1 MEGAA
6 QRGIE
11 GLGQAARC
19 QDAGGSGTAA
29 GDSPFEKAMRF
40 LAERVREPPR
50 GAHRFGSLSHH
61 SFFSRHNPHPHRVTH
76 IQGLNGTPVCIVNDD
91 LWTSTPSPLY
101 PLIKSQMPLTVGR
114 ATPDPFLHRCRDS
127 WTNHTAVPLSEAWR
141 EELRELAAKVSMSTT
156 VKKEKKSQV
165 TEGPSGRM
173 TQYSAK
179 TGRII
184 PASSRA
190 CSRHSTQASS
200 RHGRH
205 QGHPP
210 SPALYDQELRILELL
225 CQVLQTDSLSQVQ
238 QWLLYAHQREKDFV
252 MELIQ
257 QAVDASV
264 IDSLAKG
271 VADPLPALSSSTRL
285 PGRNHGFDKAT
296 DIIKEEDRP
305 ELIGMAE
312 VLQVNSEETLQ

>member
-1 MEGAA
+1 ICVCEV
-6 QRGIE
+6 
-11 GLGQAARC
+11 C
-19 QDAGGSGTAA
+19 VF
-29 GDSPFEKAMRF
+29 SPSMRF

-114 ATPDPFLHRCRDS
+114 ATPDPFLHQ
-127 WTNHTAVPLSEAWR
+127 NG
-141 EELRELAAKVSMSTT
+141 STIGCDFAT
-156 VKKEKKSQV
+156 LQQV

-238 QWLLYAHQREKDFV
+238 QWLLYAHQRGESYNLNLKCKKRSEVTFIPQ
-252 MELIQ
+252 LP
-257 QAVDASV
+257 
-264 IDSLAKG
+264 
-271 VADPLPALSSSTRL
+271 DPT
-285 PGRNHGFDKAT
+285 
-296 DIIKEEDRP
+296 
-305 ELIGMAE
+305 
-312 VLQVNSEETLQ
+312 V

>member
-1 MEGAA
+1 MEGASK
-6 QRGIE
+6 RDTE
-11 GLGQAARC
+11 GLSRAARC
-19 QDAGGSGTAA
+19 QEAGGSRMEPGN
-29 GDSPFEKAMRF
+29 SPFEKAMCF

-50 GAHRFGSLSHH
+50 GVHRFGTLSHH

-76 IQGLNGTPVCIVNDD
+76 FQGLNGTPVCIVNDD
-91 LWTSTPSPLY
+91 LWTSTPSPLH
-101 PLIKSQMPLTVGR
+101 PLIKSQMPLTVAR
-114 ATPDPFLHRCRDS
+114 ATPDPFLRCRRDS

-141 EELRELAAKVSMSTT
+141 EELRELAAKVRMSAGVT
-156 VKKEKKSQV
+156 KEKKSQV
-165 TEGPSGRM
+165 TEGTSGRM

-184 PASSRA
+184 PASTRA

-200 RHGRH
+200 RHGRP
-205 QGHPP
+205 GRHPP
-210 SPALYDQELRILELL
+210 SPGLYDQELTVLELL

-238 QWLLYAHQREKDFV
+238 QWLLYADQREKDFV

-264 IDSLAKG
+264 LDSLAKG
-271 VADPLPALSSSTRL
+271 VAEPLPALSSSTKL
-285 PGRNHGFDKAT
+285 PGRNYGFDKAT

-305 ELIGMAE
+305 ELIGTAE
-312 VLQVNSEETLQ
+312 VLQVNTEEGLQ